1 MSTRDETTYTGQ
13 SIKRFEDHRLLTGQS
28 SYVDDMTRP
37 GMLHALIIRSPHG
50 HARIRGIDAS
60 AALALPGVA
69 AVITAQDIED
79 AAQLPTRDS
88 ADADELNPPR
98 HPALAVDKACYAGQ
112 PVAVVLAEDIYTAE
126 DAVELVAVDYE
137 VLPAVIDPRE
147 AASEGA
153 PVIHEQFGS
162 NIVLRTVNA
171 GGDLDGAFAN
181 ADCVISQRFDVQRVA
196 PAPMEPRGLL
206 AEYDSDADLL
216 TVWDS
221 TQHPHE
227 IREHLARLLGRPLE
241 SVRVACP
248 DVGGGFGEKGCF
260 FPEEL
265 AIPYLAIKL
274 GRPIKWVESRQENML
289 CFHGRGHSIDLEAAA
304 QSDGTLLGIRVQ
316 VTADLGAYFFMST
329 PTVPI
334 LTSHRLTGP
343 YRTPAMSVEV
353 VGVATNKS
361 VTGAYRGAG
370 GPEAAFCMERA
381 VDLVAQELGLDPA
394 DVRRRNFIPPD
405 AFPYETPTGIIYD
418 SGEYAAAFERSL
430 EMSDYREWR
439 ERSRQQAIPSHSG
452 GEGTAP
458 LIGVGIAA
466 VVKGSGAKV
475 TFLEEHARCIVGP
488 DGDVEV
494 HTGISP
500 HGQGTETT
508 FAQVVADEL
517 GIAPGD
523 VRVRHSDS
531 AILPHGGG
539 TSASR
544 GVIAGGTVLYNVAQ
558 EAREKLITVAGH
570 LLDCPP
576 GDIDLAEGRAVDRNN
591 PSRSAPFAQLAA
603 AAHNEELLPPGEEP
617 GVDFSGSNTLT
628 RSPYAFGSHVAVV
641 EVSRENGAIKILQYT
656 GVHDSGKVIN
666 PMLYDGQIHG
676 AIAQGIGQALWEGM
690 VYDSTGQPLS
700 GSMMD
705 YVLPKSIDLP
715 DFDLDSTYE
724 TPSPITAL
732 GVKGI
737 GELPTLAAPVAIANA
752 VMDALSSVG
761 VKHID
766 TPLTPEK
773 VWQALRDAGAA

>member
-1 MSTRDETTYTGQ
+1 MTTYTGQ

-28 SYVDDMTRP
+28 SFVDDMTRP
-37 GMLHALIIRSPHG
+37 GMLNALIIRSPHG
-50 HARIRGIDAS
+50 HARIRSIDVS
-60 AALALPGVA
+60 AALSIPGVA
-69 AVITAQDIED
+69 AVIAAQDMPDI
-79 AAQLPTRDS
+79 AQLPTRES
-88 ADADELNPPR
+88 SDADEMHPPR

-112 PVAVVLAEDIYTAE
+112 PVAIVLADNVYTAQ
-126 DAVELVAVDYE
+126 DAVDLVDIDYE
-137 VLPAVIDPRE
+137 ILPAVIDPLT
-147 AASEGA
+147 ATDAGT
-153 PVIHEQFGS
+153 PVIHEHLGTNQ
-162 NIVLRTVNA
+162 VLRTVNA
-171 GGDLDGAFAN
+171 GGDLDTAFAS
-181 ADCVISQRFDVQRVA
+181 ADCVIRQQFGVQRLA
-196 PAPMEPRGLL
+196 PAPMEGRGLL
-206 AEYDSDADLL
+206 AEYDPDADLL

-227 IREHLARLLGRPLE
+227 IREHLSRLMDRPLD
-241 SVRVACP
+241 SIRVVCP
-248 DVGGGFGEKGCF
+248 DVGGGYGEKGCF

-265 AIPYLAIKL
+265 AIPHLAMKL

-304 QSDGTLLGIRVQ
+304 SSDGTLLGIRVR
-316 VTADLGAYFFMST
+316 VVADLGAYFFMST

-353 VGVATNKS
+353 LGVATNKP

-394 DVRRRNFIPPD
+394 EVRRRNFIPPD
-405 AFPYETPTGIIYD
+405 AFPYDTPTGITYD
-418 SGEYAAAFERSL
+418 SGEYEAAFDRSL
-430 EMSDYREWR
+430 EVSGYHEWR
-439 ERSRQQAIPSHSG
+439 ERARQQSQDGDS
-452 GEGTAP
+452 
-458 LIGVGIAA
+458 LIGVGIAT

-475 TFLEEHARCIVGP
+475 TTLEEHARVVIGP
-488 DGDVEV
+488 DGDVEA

-508 FAQVVADEL
+508 FAQMAADEL

-523 VRVRHSDS
+523 IRVRHSDS
-531 AILPHGGG
+531 AVFPHGGG

-544 GVIAGGTVLYNVAQ
+544 GMIAGGTVLHMALQ
-558 EAREKLITVAGH
+558 DAREKLTAVAGH

-576 GDIDLAEGRAVDRNN
+576 ENIDLADGRAEDRAN
-591 PSRSAPFAQLAA
+591 PSRSVPFAQLAA
-603 AAHNEELLPPGEEP
+603 AAHNEELLPLGEEP
-617 GVDFSGSNTLT
+617 GLDFSRSNTLSK
-628 RSPYAFGSHVAVV
+628 SPYAFGSHVVVV

-656 GVHDSGKVIN
+656 GVHDSGKVVN

-700 GSMMD
+700 GSLMD
-705 YVLPKSIDLP
+705 YVMPKSIDLP
-715 DFDLDSTYE
+715 DFELDSTLE

-761 VKHID
+761 IKHID

-773 VWQALRDAGAA
+773 VWQALRNAEQR

>member
-1 MSTRDETTYTGQ
+1 MTTYTGQ

-28 SYVDDMTRP
+28 SFVDDMTRP
-37 GMLHALIIRSPHG
+37 GMLHALIMRSPHG

-60 AALALPGVA
+60 AALALAGVA
-69 AVITAQDIED
+69 AVVTAQDMPEI
-79 AAQLPTRDS
+79 AQLPTRES
-88 ADADELNPPR
+88 ADADELRPPR

-112 PVAVVLAEDIYTAE
+112 PVAIVLAENIYTAE

-137 VLPAVIDPRE
+137 ILPAVIDSRE
-147 AASEGA
+147 AAGEGS
-153 PVIHEQFGS
+153 PVIHEEFGS
-162 NIVLRTVNA
+162 NVALRTVNA
-171 GGDLDGAFAN
+171 GGDLDTAFAE

-206 AEYDSDADLL
+206 AEYDAEADLL

-227 IREHLARLLGRPLE
+227 IREHLAHLLERPLD

-265 AIPYLAIKL
+265 AIPYLAMKT

-289 CFHGRGHSIDLEAAA
+289 CFHGRGHSIDMEAAA
-304 QSDGTLLGIRVQ
+304 QSDGTLLGIRVK

-353 VGVATNKS
+353 VGVTTNKS

-381 VDLVAQELGLDPA
+381 VDLVARELGLDPA
-394 DVRRRNFIPPD
+394 EVRRRNFIPAG

-418 SGEYAAAFERSL
+418 SGEYAEAFDRSL
-430 EMSDYREWR
+430 EISGYDEWR
-439 ERSRQQAIPSHSG
+439 ERSRRQSESDEA
-452 GEGTAP
+452 
-458 LIGVGIAA
+458 LIGVGIAT

-500 HGQGTETT
+500 HGQGTETI
-508 FAQVVADEL
+508 FAQVVADQL

-531 AILPHGGG
+531 DILPAGGG

-544 GVIAGGTVLYNVAQ
+544 GVIAGGTVLYNVVQ
-558 EAREKLITVAGH
+558 EAREKLAAVASH
-570 LLDCPP
+570 LLDCSP
-576 GDIDLAEGRAVDRNN
+576 GDVELAEGRAVNRNN
-591 PSRSAPFAQLAA
+591 PSRSVPFAQLAA

-617 GVDFSGSNTLT
+617 GVDLSGSNTLR

-656 GVHDSGKVIN
+656 GVHDSGRVIN

-690 VYDSTGQPLS
+690 VYDAAGQPLS
-700 GSMMD
+700 GSLMD

-715 DFDLDSTYE
+715 DFDLDSTLE
-724 TPSPITAL
+724 TLSPITAL

-752 VMDALSSVG
+752 VMDALSSAG

-773 VWQALRDAGAA
+773 VWQALHDAGAAG

>member
-1 MSTRDETTYTGQ
+1 MSTRDGTTYTGQ

-37 GMLHALIIRSPHG
+37 GMLHAVVVRSPHG
-50 HARIRGIDAS
+50 HARIRGVDAAE
-60 AALALPGVA
+60 AAALPGVA
-69 AVITAQDIED
+69 AVITAGDIEGL
-79 AAQLPTRDS
+79 AYLPTRES
-88 ADADELNPPR
+88 SDADELRPPR
-98 HPALAVDKACYAGQ
+98 HPALAIDKACYAGQ
-112 PVAVVLAEDIYTAE
+112 PVVIVLAEDIYTAH
-126 DAVELVAVDYE
+126 DAAELVSVDYE
-137 VLPAVIDPRE
+137 ILPAVIDPLE
-147 AASEGA
+147 AANDSA
-153 PVIHEQFGS
+153 PVIHDYLGS
-162 NIVLRTVNA
+162 NVVLRTVNA
-171 GGDLDGAFAN
+171 GGDLDGAFAS
-181 ADCVISQRFDVQRVA
+181 ADCVIRQQFEVQRLA

-206 AEYDSDADLL
+206 AEYDAEADLL

-227 IREHLARLLGRPLE
+227 IREHLAHLLERPLE

-260 FPEEL
+260 FPEEI
-265 AIPYLAIKL
+265 AIPYLAMKL

-304 QSDGTLLGIRVQ
+304 RNDGTLLGIRVRI
-316 VTADLGAYFFMST
+316 TADLGAYFFMST

-353 VGVATNKS
+353 LGVATNKP

-394 DVRRRNFIPPD
+394 EVRRRNFIPPD

-430 EMSDYREWR
+430 EMSGYQQWR
-439 ERSRQQAIPSHSG
+439 ERSRQQSEASG
-452 GEGTAP
+452 A
-458 LIGVGIAA
+458 LIGVGLAT

-475 TFLEEHARCIVGP
+475 TMLEEHARCIIGP

-494 HTGISP
+494 HTGIAP

-523 VRVRHSDS
+523 IRVRHSDS
-531 AILPHGGG
+531 AILPAGGG

-544 GVIAGGTVLYNVAQ
+544 GVIAGGTVLYNVVQ
-558 EAREKLITVAGH
+558 EAREKLTTVAGH

-576 GDIDLAEGRAVDRNN
+576 EDVSLADGRASNRNN
-591 PSRSAPFAQLAA
+591 PSHSVPFAQLAA

-617 GVDFSGSNTLT
+617 GLDFGGSNTLS
-628 RSPYAFGSHVAVV
+628 RSPYSFASHVAVV

-676 AIAQGIGQALWEGM
+676 AIAQGIGQALLEGM
-690 VYDSTGQPLS
+690 VYDSAGQPLS
-700 GSMMD
+700 GSLMD
-705 YVLPKSIDLP
+705 YALPKSIDLP
-715 DFDLDSTYE
+715 DFDLDSTLE

-737 GELPTLAAPVAIANA
+737 GELPTLAAPAAIANA
-752 VMDALSSVG
+752 VMDALSSAG

-773 VWQALRDAGAA
+773 VWQALRDADAG

>member
-1 MSTRDETTYTGQ
+1 MTTYTGQ

-28 SYVDDMTRP
+28 SFVDDMTRP
-37 GMLHALIIRSPHG
+37 GMMHALIIRSPHG

-69 AVITAQDIED
+69 AVVTADDIAD
-79 AAQLPTRDS
+79 AAQLPTREN
-88 ADADELNPPR
+88 ADADELHPPR

-112 PVAVVLAEDIYTAE
+112 PVAIVLAESVYTAE
-126 DAVELVAVDYE
+126 DAVELVDVDYE
-137 VLPAVIDPRE
+137 ILPAVTDPRE
-147 AASEGA
+147 AQAEGS

-162 NIVLRTVNA
+162 NVVLRTVNA
-171 GGDLDGAFAN
+171 GGDLDGAFAS

-206 AEYDSDADLL
+206 AEYDAGADLL

-227 IREHLARLLGRPLE
+227 IREHLARLLARPLE

-265 AIPYLAIKL
+265 AIPYLAMKL

-304 QSDGTLLGIRVQ
+304 RSDGTLLGIRVK

-394 DVRRRNFIPPD
+394 DVRRRNFIAPD

-430 EMSDYREWR
+430 EMAGYREWR
-439 ERSRQQAIPSHSG
+439 ERSRQQAVPSPSG
-452 GEGTAP
+452 GGLGWGRP

-475 TFLEEHARCIVGP
+475 TMLEEHARCIVGP

-558 EAREKLITVAGH
+558 EAREKLTVVAGH

-576 GDIDLAEGRAVDRNN
+576 ENIELAEGRAVDRDN
-591 PSRSAPFAQLAA
+591 PSRSVPFAQLAA

-617 GVDFSGSNTLT
+617 GVDFRSVNTLT
-628 RSPYAFGSHVAVV
+628 RSPYSFGSHVAVV
-641 EVSRENGAIKILQYT
+641 EVSRENGAVKILQYT

-690 VYDSTGQPLS
+690 VYDDAGQPLS
-700 GSMMD
+700 GSLMD
-705 YVLPKSIDLP
+705 YVMPKSIDLP
-715 DFDLDSTYE
+715 DFDLDSTFE

-752 VMDALSSVG
+752 VMDALSSAG
-761 VKHID
+761 VKHVD

-773 VWQALRDAGAA
+773 VWQALREAGAA

>member
-1 MSTRDETTYTGQ
+1 MTTYTGQ

-28 SYVDDMTRP
+28 SYVDDMARP

-50 HARIRGIDAS
+50 HARIRSIDTS
-60 AALALPGVA
+60 AATALPGVA
-69 AVITAQDIED
+69 AVVTAQDIPD
-79 AAQLPTRDS
+79 IAQLPTRES
-88 ADADELNPPR
+88 ADADELRPAR
-98 HPALAVDKACYAGQ
+98 HPVLAVGKACYAGQ
-112 PVAVVLAEDIYTAE
+112 PVAIVLAENIYTAE
-126 DAVELVAVDYE
+126 DAVELVDIDYE
-137 VLPAVIDPRE
+137 ILPAVIDPRE
-147 AASEGA
+147 AMNEGS
-153 PVIHEQFGS
+153 PVIHEQLGT
-162 NIVLRTVNA
+162 NVVLRTVNA
-171 GGDLDGAFAN
+171 GGDLDGAFAE
-181 ADCVISQRFDVQRVA
+181 ADCVIRQRFDVQRLA

-206 AEYDSDADLL
+206 AEYDSESDLL

-227 IREHLARLLGRPLE
+227 IREHLARLLQRPME

-265 AIPYLAIKL
+265 SIPYLAMKL

-304 QSDGTLLGIRVQ
+304 RNDGTLLGIRVQ
-316 VTADLGAYFFMST
+316 VIADLGAYFFMST

-343 YRTPAMSVEV
+343 YRTPSMSVEV

-381 VDLVAQELGLDPA
+381 VDLVAQELDLDPA
-394 DVRRRNFIPPD
+394 EVRRRNFIAPD
-405 AFPYETPTGIIYD
+405 AFPYETPTGITYD
-418 SGEYAAAFERSL
+418 SGDYAAVFDRSL
-430 EMSDYREWR
+430 EMSGYHDWRARARREA
-439 ERSRQQAIPSHSG
+439 ETG
-452 GEGTAP
+452 GP
-458 LIGVGIAA
+458 LIGVGIAT

-475 TFLEEHARCIVGP
+475 TSLEEHARVIIGP
-488 DGDVEV
+488 NGEVEA

-508 FAQVVADEL
+508 FSQIVADEL

-523 VRVRHSDS
+523 IRVRHSDS
-531 AILPHGGG
+531 AVLPEGGG

-544 GVIAGGTVLYNVAQ
+544 GMIAGGTVLYNVVQ
-558 EAREKLITVAGH
+558 EARQKLTTVAGQ
-570 LLDCPP
+570 LLECLPENVE
-576 GDIDLAEGRAVDRNN
+576 LAEGRAFDRNN
-591 PSRSAPFAQLAA
+591 PARSVPFAQLAA

-617 GVDFSGSNTLT
+617 GLDFVGSNTLT
-628 RSPYAFGSHVAVV
+628 KSPYAFGSHVAVV
-641 EVSRENGAIKILQYT
+641 EVSRDNGAIKILQYT
-656 GVHDSGKVIN
+656 GAHDSGKVVN
-666 PMLYDGQIHG
+666 PMLYEGQIHG

-705 YVLPKSIDLP
+705 YVMPKSIDLP
-715 DFDLDSTYE
+715 DFELDSSIE
-724 TPSPITAL
+724 TLSPITAL

-752 VMDALSSVG
+752 VMNALSSAG

-766 TPLTPEK
+766 TPLTPQK
-773 VWQALRDAGAA
+773 VWQALQDAEQR

>member
-1 MSTRDETTYTGQ
+1 MTTYTGQ

-28 SYVDDMTRP
+28 SFVDDMTRP

-50 HARIRGIDAS
+50 HARIRSIDAS

-69 AVITAQDIED
+69 AVVTAQDMAEI
-79 AAQLPTRDS
+79 AQLPTRES
-88 ADADELNPPR
+88 ADADELHPPR

-112 PVAVVLAEDIYTAE
+112 PVAIVLAENIYTAE
-126 DAVELVAVDYE
+126 DAVELVAIDYE
-137 VLPAVIDPRE
+137 ILPAVIDPRE
-147 AASEGA
+147 ATGEGA

-171 GGDLDGAFAN
+171 GGDLDWAFAE
-181 ADCVISQRFDVQRVA
+181 ADCVITQRFDVQRVA

-206 AEYDSDADLL
+206 AEYDAEADLL

-227 IREHLARLLGRPLE
+227 IREHLARLLDRPLE

-265 AIPYLAIKL
+265 AIPYLAMKL

-289 CFHGRGHSIDLEAAA
+289 CFHGRGHSIDMEAAA
-304 QSDGTLLGIRVQ
+304 QSDGTLLGIRVK

-418 SGEYAAAFERSL
+418 SGEYAAAFEHSL
-430 EMSDYREWR
+430 EMSGYQEWR
-439 ERSRQQAIPSHSG
+439 ERSRQQ
-452 GEGTAP
+452 GEDTGA

-500 HGQGTETT
+500 HGQGTETI

-544 GVIAGGTVLYNVAQ
+544 GVIAGGTVLYNVVQ
-558 EAREKLITVAGH
+558 EAREKLVTIAGH

-576 GDIDLAEGRAVDRNN
+576 GDIDLSEGRAVDRNN
-591 PSRSAPFAQLAA
+591 PSRSVPFAQLAA

-617 GVDFSGSNTLT
+617 GVDFDGSNVLS
-628 RSPYAFGSHVAVV
+628 RSPYSFGSHVAVV
-641 EVSRENGAIKILQYT
+641 EVSRENGAIKILHYT

-700 GSMMD
+700 GSLMD
-705 YVLPKSIDLP
+705 YVMPKSIDLP

-752 VMDALSSVG
+752 VMDALSSAG

>member
-1 MSTRDETTYTGQ
+1 MTTYTGQ

-28 SYVDDMTRP
+28 SFVDDMTRP
-37 GMLHALIIRSPHG
+37 GLLHALMIRSPHG
-50 HARIRGIDAS
+50 HARIRGVDAS

-69 AVITAQDIED
+69 AVITAQDIAD
-79 AAQLPTRDS
+79 VAQLPTRES
-88 ADADELNPPR
+88 SDADEMHPPR
-98 HPALAVDKACYAGQ
+98 HPALAIDKACYAGQ
-112 PVAVVLAEDIYTAE
+112 PVAIVLADNIYTAQ
-126 DAVELVAVDYE
+126 DAVELVNIDYE
-137 VLPAVIDPRE
+137 ILPAVIDPRE
-147 AASEGA
+147 AASGNA
-153 PVIHEQFGS
+153 PVIHEHLGT
-162 NIVLRTVNA
+162 NVVLRTVNA
-171 GGDLDGAFAN
+171 GGDLDAAFAD
-181 ADCVISQRFDVQRVA
+181 ADCVIRQQFGVQRLA

-206 AEYDSDADLL
+206 AEYDAEADLL

-227 IREHLARLLGRPLE
+227 IREHLSRLLDRPLE

-265 AIPYLAIKL
+265 AIPYLAMKL

-304 QSDGTLLGIRVQ
+304 RKDGTLLGIRVS
-316 VTADLGAYFFMST
+316 VIADLGAYFFMST

-353 VGVATNKS
+353 VGVSTNKS

-381 VDLVAQELGLDPA
+381 VDMVAQELGLDPA
-394 DVRRRNFIPPD
+394 EVRRRNLIAPD

-418 SGEYAAAFERSL
+418 SGDYGAAFERSL
-430 EMSDYREWR
+430 EMSGYQEWR
-439 ERSRQQAIPSHSG
+439 ERANRQTGSG
-452 GEGTAP
+452 DS
-458 LIGVGIAA
+458 LIGVGIAT

-475 TFLEEHARCIVGP
+475 TFLEEHARCIIGP

-508 FAQVVADEL
+508 FAQVVADQL
-517 GIAPGD
+517 GVAPGD
-523 VRVRHSDS
+523 IRVRHSDS
-531 AILPHGGG
+531 AVLPHGGG

-544 GVIAGGTVLYNVAQ
+544 GVIAGGTVLYNVVQ
-558 EAREKLITVAGH
+558 EAREKLLTVAGH

-576 GDIDLAEGRAVDRNN
+576 GNVELDSGRAADRDN
-591 PSRSAPFAQLAA
+591 PSRSVPFAQLAA

-617 GVDFSGSNTLT
+617 GLDFVASNVLN

-656 GVHDSGKVIN
+656 GVHDSGTVIN

-700 GSMMD
+700 GSLMD
-705 YVLPKSIDLP
+705 YALPKSIDLP
-715 DFDLDSTYE
+715 DFDLDSSLE
-724 TPSPITAL
+724 TLSPITAL

-752 VMDALSSVG
+752 VMDALSSAG

-766 TPLTPEK
+766 TPLTPQK
-773 VWQALRDAGAA
+773 VWQALQDAGQA

>member
-1 MSTRDETTYTGQ
+1 MTTYTGQ

-28 SYVDDMTRP
+28 SFVDDMTRP
-37 GMLHALIIRSPHG
+37 GMLNALIIRSPHG
-50 HARIRGIDAS
+50 HARIRSIDVS
-60 AALALPGVA
+60 AALDLPGVA
-69 AVITAQDIED
+69 AVVTAQDMPDI
-79 AAQLPTRDS
+79 AQLPTRES
-88 ADADELNPPR
+88 SDADEMRPPR

-112 PVAVVLAEDIYTAE
+112 PVAIVLADNIYTAQ
-126 DAVELVAVDYE
+126 DAVDLVDIDYE
-137 VLPAVIDPRE
+137 ILPAVVDPLT
-147 AASEGA
+147 ATDDGT
-153 PVIHEQFGS
+153 PVIHEHLGTNQ
-162 NIVLRTVNA
+162 VLRTVNA
-171 GGDLDGAFAN
+171 GGDLDAAFAS
-181 ADCVISQRFDVQRVA
+181 ADCVIRQQFGVQRLA
-196 PAPMEPRGLL
+196 PAPMEGRGLL
-206 AEYDSDADLL
+206 AEYDADADLL

-227 IREHLARLLGRPLE
+227 IREHIAHLMERPLD
-241 SVRVACP
+241 SVRVVCP
-248 DVGGGFGEKGCF
+248 DVGGGYGEKGCF

-265 AIPYLAIKL
+265 AIPHLAMKL

-304 QSDGTLLGIRVQ
+304 TSDGRLLGIRVQ
-316 VTADLGAYFFMST
+316 VIADLGAYFFMST

-343 YRTPAMSVEV
+343 YSTPAMSVEV
-353 VGVATNKS
+353 IGVATNKP

-381 VDLVAQELGLDPA
+381 VDLVAQELGMDPA
-394 DVRRRNFIPPD
+394 DVRRRNFIAPD
-405 AFPYETPTGIIYD
+405 AFPYETPTGIVYD
-418 SGEYAAAFERSL
+418 SGEYEAAFDRSL
-430 EMSDYREWR
+430 EMSGYHQWR
-439 ERSRQQAIPSHSG
+439 ERARQQAAQGDS
-452 GEGTAP
+452 

-475 TFLEEHARCIVGP
+475 TTLEEHARVFVGP
-488 DGDVEV
+488 HGEVEA

-508 FAQVVADEL
+508 FAQIVADEL

-523 VRVRHSDS
+523 VWVRHSDS
-531 AILPHGGG
+531 AVFPHGGG

-544 GVIAGGTVLYNVAQ
+544 GMIAGGTVLYMAVQ
-558 EAREKLITVAGH
+558 DAREKLLTVAGH
-570 LLDCPP
+570 LLECPP
-576 GDIDLAEGRAVDRNN
+576 ENVELSEGRATDRNN
-591 PSRSAPFAQLAA
+591 LSSSVPFAQLAA

-617 GVDFSGSNTLT
+617 GLDFSRTNTLT

-641 EVSRENGAIKILQYT
+641 EVSRENGAIKILNYT
-656 GVHDSGKVIN
+656 GVHDSGKVVN
-666 PMLYDGQIHG
+666 PMLYEGQIHG

-700 GSMMD
+700 GSLMD
-705 YVLPKSIDLP
+705 YVMPKSIDLP
-715 DFDLDSTYE
+715 DFELDSSFE

-752 VMDALSSVG
+752 VMDALSSAG

-766 TPLTPEK
+766 TPLTPQK
-773 VWQALRDAGAA
+773 VWQALHDAGAA

>member
-1 MSTRDETTYTGQ
+1 MTTYTGQ

-50 HARIRGIDAS
+50 HARIRSIDAS
-60 AALALPGVA
+60 AALALTGVT
-69 AVITAQDIED
+69 AVITAQDIAD
-79 AAQLPTRDS
+79 IAVLPTRES

-112 PVAVVLAEDIYTAE
+112 PVAIVLAENIYTAE
-126 DAVELVAVDYE
+126 DAVELVAIDYE
-137 VLPAVIDPRE
+137 ILPAVIDPRE
-147 AASEGA
+147 ATSEGA

-171 GGDLDGAFAN
+171 GGDLDGAFAG
-181 ADCVISQRFDVQRVA
+181 ADCVITQRFDVQRVA

-206 AEYDSDADLL
+206 AEYDAEADLL

-227 IREHLARLLGRPLE
+227 IREHLARLLERPLE

-265 AIPYLAIKL
+265 AIPYLAMKL

-289 CFHGRGHSIDLEAAA
+289 CFHGRGHSIDMEAAA
-304 QSDGTLLGIRVQ
+304 HSDGTLLGIRVK

-394 DVRRRNFIPPD
+394 DVRRRNFIAPD

-418 SGEYAAAFERSL
+418 SGEYAAVFERSL
-430 EMSDYREWR
+430 ELSGYREWR
-439 ERSRQQAIPSHSG
+439 ERSRQQSEDTGA
-452 GEGTAP
+452 
-458 LIGVGIAA
+458 LVGVGIAT

-508 FAQVVADEL
+508 FAQVVADQL

-531 AILPHGGG
+531 AILPAGGG

-544 GVIAGGTVLYNVAQ
+544 GVIAGGTVLYNVVQ

-576 GDIDLAEGRAVDRNN
+576 GDVDLSEGRAIDRNN
-591 PSRSAPFAQLAA
+591 PSRSVPFAQVAE

-617 GVDFSGSNTLT
+617 GVDFDGTNTLT

-641 EVSRENGAIKILQYT
+641 EVSRENGAIKILHYT

-690 VYDSTGQPLS
+690 VYDSAGQPLS
-700 GSMMD
+700 GSLMD
-705 YVLPKSIDLP
+705 YVMPKSIDLP

-752 VMDALSSVG
+752 VMDALSSAG

-773 VWQALRDAGAA
+773 VWQALHDAGAAT

>member
-1 MSTRDETTYTGQ
+1 MTTYTGQ

-37 GMLHALIIRSPHG
+37 GMLNALIIRSPHG
-50 HARIRGIDAS
+50 HARIRSIDAT
-60 AALALPGVA
+60 AAAALPGVA
-69 AVITAQDIED
+69 AVITAADMADI
-79 AAQLPTRDS
+79 AVLPTRTA
-88 ADADELNPPR
+88 ADADEMHPPR

-112 PVAVVLAEDIYTAE
+112 PVAIVLADSIYTAQ
-126 DAVELVAVDYE
+126 DAVELVEIDYE
-137 VLPAVIDPRE
+137 VLPAVVDPHE
-147 AASEGA
+147 AVSGNA
-153 PVIHEQFGS
+153 PVIHEDFGT
-162 NIVLRTVNA
+162 NVVLRTVNA
-171 GGDLDGAFAN
+171 GGDLDAAFAG
-181 ADCVISQRFDVQRVA
+181 ADCVIRQRFDVQRLA

-206 AEYDSDADLL
+206 AEYDAGADLL

-227 IREHLARLLGRPLE
+227 MREHIARLLDRPLD
-241 SVRVACP
+241 SVRLACP

-289 CFHGRGHSIDLEAAA
+289 CFHGRGHSIDREAAA
-304 QSDGTLLGIRVQ
+304 SSDGTLLGIRVS
-316 VTADLGAYFFMST
+316 VIADLGAYFFMST

-381 VDLVAQELGLDPA
+381 VDMVARELGLDPA
-394 DVRRRNFIPPD
+394 EVRRRNFIAPE
-405 AFPYETPTGIIYD
+405 AFPWETPTGIIYD
-418 SGEYAAAFERSL
+418 SGEYEAVFDRSL
-430 EMSDYREWR
+430 EMSGYHEWR
-439 ERSRQQAIPSHSG
+439 ERARQQAESG
-452 GEGTAP
+452 GA

-475 TFLEEHARCIVGP
+475 TFLEEHARCIIGA

-508 FAQVVADEL
+508 FAQVAADQL

-523 VRVRHSDS
+523 IRVRHSDS

-544 GVIAGGTVLYNVAQ
+544 GMIAGGTVVYNVVQ
-558 EAREKLITVAGH
+558 EAREKLLLVAGH

-576 GDIDLAEGRAVDRNN
+576 ENVDLAEGRAVDREN
-591 PSRSAPFAQLAA
+591 PSRNVPFAQLAA

-617 GVDFSGSNTLT
+617 GLDFGGSNVLN

-656 GVHDSGKVIN
+656 GAHDSGRVVN

-690 VYDSTGQPLS
+690 VYDSAGQPLS
-700 GSMMD
+700 GSLMD
-705 YVLPKSIDLP
+705 YSLPKSIDLP
-715 DFDLDSTYE
+715 DFDLDSSIE
-724 TPSPITAL
+724 TLSPVTAL

-752 VMDALSSVG
+752 VMDALSSAG
-761 VKHID
+761 VRHID
-766 TPLTPEK
+766 TPLTPQK
-773 VWQALRDAGAA
+773 VWQALHDAGATA

>member
-1 MSTRDETTYTGQ
+1 MTTYTGQ

-28 SYVDDMTRP
+28 SFVDDMTRP

-50 HARIRGIDAS
+50 HARIRSIDTS
-60 AALALPGVA
+60 AATALPGVA
-69 AVITAQDIED
+69 AVITAQDMPDI
-79 AAQLPTRDS
+79 AQLPTRES
-88 ADADELNPPR
+88 ADADELRPAR

-112 PVAVVLAEDIYTAE
+112 PVAIVLADNIYTAQ
-126 DAVELVAVDYE
+126 DAIDLVDIDYE
-137 VLPAVIDPRE
+137 ILPAVIDPLT
-147 AASEGA
+147 ATSDST
-153 PVIHEQFGS
+153 PVIHEHLGTNQ
-162 NIVLRTVNA
+162 VLRTVNA
-171 GGDLDGAFAN
+171 GGDLDAAFAS
-181 ADCVISQRFDVQRVA
+181 ADCVIRQQFDVQRLA
-196 PAPMEPRGLL
+196 PAPMEGRGLL
-206 AEYDSDADLL
+206 AEYDAEADLL

-227 IREHLARLLGRPLE
+227 IREHLSHLLERPLD
-241 SVRVACP
+241 SVRVVCP
-248 DVGGGFGEKGCF
+248 DVGGGYGEKGCF

-265 AIPYLAIKL
+265 SIPYLAMKL

-304 QSDGTLLGIRVQ
+304 TSDGTLLGIRVR

-353 VGVATNKS
+353 IGVATNKP

-394 DVRRRNFIPPD
+394 DVRRRNFISPEE
-405 AFPYETPTGIIYD
+405 FPYETPTGIVYD
-418 SGEYAAAFERSL
+418 SGEYEAAFNRSL
-430 EMSDYREWR
+430 EMSGYHQWR
-439 ERSRQQAIPSHSG
+439 ERVRQQADD
-452 GEGTAP
+452 ADA

-475 TFLEEHARCIVGP
+475 TTLEEHARVVIGP
-488 DGDVEV
+488 DGDVQA

-508 FAQVVADEL
+508 FSQIVADEL

-523 VRVRHSDS
+523 VWVRHSDS
-531 AILPHGGG
+531 AVFPHGGG

-544 GVIAGGTVLYNVAQ
+544 GMIAGGTVVYMAVRD
-558 EAREKLITVAGH
+558 AREKLLTVAGH
-570 LLDCPP
+570 LLECPP
-576 GDIDLAEGRAVDRNN
+576 ENVDLAEGRAVDRND
-591 PSRSAPFAQLAA
+591 PSRSVPFAQLAA

-617 GVDFSGSNTLT
+617 GLDFSRSNTLS
-628 RSPYAFGSHVAVV
+628 RSPYAFGSHVVVV

-656 GVHDSGKVIN
+656 GVHDSGKVVN
-666 PMLYDGQIHG
+666 PMLYEGQIHG

-705 YVLPKSIDLP
+705 YVMPKSIDLP
-715 DFDLDSTYE
+715 DFELDSSIE
-724 TPSPITAL
+724 TLSPITAL

-752 VMDALSSVG
+752 VMNALSSAG

-766 TPLTPEK
+766 TPLTPQK
-773 VWQALRDAGAA
+773 VWQALQEAGAA

>member
-1 MSTRDETTYTGQ
+1 MTTYTGQ

-37 GMLHALIIRSPHG
+37 RMLHALIIRSPHG
-50 HARIRGIDAS
+50 HARIRSIDAS

-69 AVITAQDIED
+69 AVVTSQDIAD
-79 AAQLPTRDS
+79 IAVLPTRES

-112 PVAVVLAEDIYTAE
+112 PVAIVLAENIYTAE
-126 DAVELVAVDYE
+126 DAVELVNIDYE
-137 VLPAVIDPRE
+137 ILPAVIDPRE
-147 AASEGA
+147 ATSEGA

-171 GGDLDGAFAN
+171 GGDLDGAFAE

-206 AEYDSDADLL
+206 AEYDPSASSGQAAGLL

-227 IREHLARLLGRPLE
+227 IREHLARLLERPLE

-265 AIPYLAIKL
+265 AIPYLAMKL

-289 CFHGRGHSIDLEAAA
+289 CFHGRGHSIDMEAAA
-304 QSDGTLLGIRVQ
+304 QSDGTLLGIRVK

-394 DVRRRNFIPPD
+394 DVRRRNFIAPD

-418 SGEYAAAFERSL
+418 SGEYAAVFERSL
-430 EMSDYREWR
+430 EMSGYREWR
-439 ERSRQQAIPSHSG
+439 ERSRQQSDDTGA
-452 GEGTAP
+452 
-458 LIGVGIAA
+458 LIGVGIAT

-508 FAQVVADEL
+508 FAQVVADQL

-544 GVIAGGTVLYNVAQ
+544 GVIAGGTVLYNVVQ

-570 LLDCPP
+570 LLDCPS
-576 GDIDLAEGRAVDRNN
+576 GEVDLTEGRAVDRNN
-591 PSRSAPFAQLAA
+591 PSRSVPFAQLAA

-617 GVDFSGSNTLT
+617 GVDFDGSNVLS

-641 EVSRENGAIKILQYT
+641 EVSRENGAIKILHYT

-700 GSMMD
+700 GSLMD
-705 YVLPKSIDLP
+705 YVMPKSIDLP

-752 VMDALSSVG
+752 VMDALSSAG

-773 VWQALRDAGAA
+773 VWQALQEAERK

>member
-1 MSTRDETTYTGQ
+1 MTTYTGQ
-13 SIKRFEDHRLLTGQS
+13 SIRRFEDHRLLTGQS

-37 GMLHALIIRSPHG
+37 GMLHALVIRSPHG

-60 AALALPGVA
+60 AATALPGVV
-69 AVITAQDIED
+69 AVITARDIED
-79 AAQLPTRDS
+79 VAQLPTRES
-88 ADADELNPPR
+88 ADADEMHPPR

-112 PVAVVLAEDIYTAE
+112 PVAIVLAEDIYIAE
-126 DAVELVAVDYE
+126 DAVDLVAIDYE
-137 VLPAVIDPRE
+137 ILPAVIDPQ
-147 AASEGA
+147 AATGEGA
-153 PVIHEQFGS
+153 PVIHEHLGT
-162 NIVLRTVNA
+162 NVVLRTVNA
-171 GGDLDGAFAN
+171 GGDLDGAFAA
-181 ADCVISQRFDVQRVA
+181 ADCVIRQQFNVQRLA

-206 AEYDSDADLL
+206 AQYDAEADLL
-216 TVWDS
+216 SVWDS

-227 IREHLARLLGRPLE
+227 IREHLARLLDRPLE

-265 AIPYLAIKL
+265 AIPYLAMKL

-304 QSDGTLLGIRVQ
+304 RNDGTLLGIRVSII
-316 VTADLGAYFFMST
+316 ADLGAYFFMST

-353 VGVATNKS
+353 LGVATNKS

-381 VDLVAQELGLDPA
+381 VDLVAQELGMDPA
-394 DVRRRNFIPPD
+394 EVRRRNFIPTD
-405 AFPYETPTGIIYD
+405 AFPYDTPTGITYD
-418 SGEYAAAFERSL
+418 SGDYAAAFERSL
-430 EMSDYREWR
+430 EVSGYHHWR
-439 ERSRQQAIPSHSG
+439 ERARQQSESG
-452 GEGTAP
+452 GS
-458 LIGVGIAA
+458 LIGVGLAT

-475 TFLEEHARCIVGP
+475 TFLKDHARVIIGP
-488 DGDVEV
+488 DGDVEA

-508 FAQVVADEL
+508 FAQMAADEL

-523 VRVRHSDS
+523 VWVRHSDT
-531 AILPHGGG
+531 AVLPEGGG
-539 TSASR
+539 TSGSR
-544 GVIAGGTVLYNVAQ
+544 GLIAGGTALHIVLR
-558 EAREKLITVAGH
+558 EAREKLAAIAGH
-570 LLDCPP
+570 LLDCQPE
-576 GDIDLAEGRAVDRNN
+576 DVELSEGRASDRNN
-591 PSRSAPFAQLAA
+591 PARSVPFAQVAA
-603 AAHNEELLPPGEEP
+603 AAHNEELLPLGEEP
-617 GVDFSGSNTLT
+617 GIDFVGSNTLGK
-628 RSPYAFGSHVAVV
+628 SPYAFASHVVVV
-641 EVSRENGAIKILQYT
+641 EVSKENGAIKILQYT

-666 PMLYDGQIHG
+666 PMLYEGQIHG
-676 AIAQGIGQALWEGM
+676 AIAQGIGQALLEGM
-690 VYDSTGQPLS
+690 VYDSAGQPLS

-705 YVLPKSIDLP
+705 YALPKSIDLP
-715 DFDLDSTYE
+715 DFDLDSTLE

-732 GVKGI
+732 GVKGV

-752 VMDALSSVG
+752 VMDALSSAG

-766 TPLTPEK
+766 TPLTPQK
-773 VWQALRDAGAA
+773 VWQALQSAGAV

>member
-1 MSTRDETTYTGQ
+1 MTTYTGQ

-50 HARIRGIDAS
+50 HARIRSIDAS
-60 AALALPGVA
+60 AALALTGVT
-69 AVITAQDIED
+69 AVITAQDIAD
-79 AAQLPTRDS
+79 IAVLPTRES

-112 PVAVVLAEDIYTAE
+112 PVAIVLAENIYTAE
-126 DAVELVAVDYE
+126 DAVELVNIDYE
-137 VLPAVIDPRE
+137 ILPAVIDPRE
-147 AASEGA
+147 ATSEGA

-171 GGDLDGAFAN
+171 GGDLDGAFAG
-181 ADCVISQRFDVQRVA
+181 ADCVITQRFDVQRVA

-206 AEYDSDADLL
+206 AEYDAEADLL

-227 IREHLARLLGRPLE
+227 IREHLARLLDRPLE

-265 AIPYLAIKL
+265 AIPYLAMKL

-289 CFHGRGHSIDLEAAA
+289 CFHGRGHSIDMEAAA
-304 QSDGTLLGIRVQ
+304 QSDGTLLGIRVK

-394 DVRRRNFIPPD
+394 DVRRRNFIAPD

-418 SGEYAAAFERSL
+418 SGEYAAVFERSL
-430 EMSDYREWR
+430 EMSGYREWR
-439 ERSRQQAIPSHSG
+439 ERSRQQSEDTGA
-452 GEGTAP
+452 
-458 LIGVGIAA
+458 LVGVGIAT
-466 VVKGSGAKV
+466 VVKGSGGKV

-508 FAQVVADEL
+508 FAQVVADQL

-531 AILPHGGG
+531 AILPAGGG

-544 GVIAGGTVLYNVAQ
+544 GVIAGGTVLYNVVQ
-558 EAREKLITVAGH
+558 EAREKLATVAGH

-576 GDIDLAEGRAVDRNN
+576 GDVDLSEGRAVDRNN
-591 PSRSAPFAQLAA
+591 PSRSVPFAQLAA

-617 GVDFSGSNTLT
+617 GVDFDGANTLT

-641 EVSRENGAIKILQYT
+641 EVSRENGAIKILHYT

-690 VYDSTGQPLS
+690 VYDSAGQPLS
-700 GSMMD
+700 GSLMD
-705 YVLPKSIDLP
+705 YVMPKSIDLP

-752 VMDALSSVG
+752 VMDALSSAG

-773 VWQALRDAGAA
+773 VWQALKDAGAAS

>member
-1 MSTRDETTYTGQ
+1 MTTYTGQ

-28 SYVDDMTRP
+28 SFVDDMTRP
-37 GMLHALIIRSPHG
+37 GMLHALVIRSPHG
-50 HARIRGIDAS
+50 HARIRSIDAS
-60 AALALPGVA
+60 AATALPGVA
-69 AVITAQDIED
+69 AVITAQDIAEL
-79 AAQLPTRDS
+79 AQLPTRES
-88 ADADELNPPR
+88 SDADEMHPPR
-98 HPALAVDKACYAGQ
+98 HPALAIDKACYAGQ
-112 PVAVVLAEDIYTAE
+112 PVAIVLADNIYIAQ
-126 DAVELVAVDYE
+126 DAVDLVEIDYE
-137 VLPAVIDPRE
+137 VLPAVIDPHE
-147 AASEGA
+147 AYIGNA
-153 PVIHEQFGS
+153 PIIHDHLGT

-171 GGDLDGAFAN
+171 GGDLDDAFN
-181 ADCVISQRFDVQRVA
+181 SADCVIRQRFDVQRLA

-206 AEYDSDADLL
+206 AEYDAEADLL

-227 IREHLARLLGRPLE
+227 IREHLSRLLDRPIE
-241 SVRVACP
+241 SIRVVCP
-248 DVGGGFGEKGCF
+248 DVGGGYGEKGCF

-265 AIPYLAIKL
+265 AIPHLAMQL

-304 QSDGTLLGIRVQ
+304 QSDGMLLGIRVR
-316 VTADLGAYFFMST
+316 VIADLGAYFFMST

-353 VGVATNKS
+353 LGVATNKP

-394 DVRRRNFIPPD
+394 EVRRRNFIPPE
-405 AFPYETPTGIIYD
+405 AFPYDTPTGITYD
-418 SGEYAAAFERSL
+418 SGEYEAVFDRSL
-430 EMSDYREWR
+430 EMSGYHEWR
-439 ERSRQQAIPSHSG
+439 ERARQQSETDDS
-452 GEGTAP
+452 
-458 LIGVGIAA
+458 LIGVGIAT

-475 TFLEEHARCIVGP
+475 TSLEEHARIVISP
-488 DGDVEV
+488 EGDVEA

-508 FAQVVADEL
+508 FSQIVADEL

-523 VRVRHSDS
+523 IRVRHSDS
-531 AILPHGGG
+531 AVLPRGGG

-544 GVIAGGTVLYNVAQ
+544 GMIAGGTVLYMAVQ
-558 EAREKLITVAGH
+558 DAREKLLTVAGH
-570 LLDCPP
+570 LLECSPD
-576 GDIDLAEGRAVDRNN
+576 DVDLTEGRAVDRTN
-591 PSRSAPFAQLAA
+591 PSRSVPFAQVTA
-603 AAHNEELLPPGEEP
+603 AAHNEELLPPGVEP
-617 GVDFSGSNTLT
+617 GLDFPRSNTLT
-628 RSPYAFGSHVAVV
+628 KSPYAFGSHVAVV

-656 GVHDSGKVIN
+656 GVHDSGKVVN

-676 AIAQGIGQALWEGM
+676 AIAQGIGQALYEGM

-700 GSMMD
+700 GSLMD
-705 YVLPKSIDLP
+705 YVMPKSIDLP
-715 DFDLDSTYE
+715 DFELDSTIE

-732 GVKGI
+732 GFKGI

-752 VMDALSSVG
+752 VMDALSSAG

-773 VWQALRDAGAA
+773 VWQALQDAAQG

>member
-1 MSTRDETTYTGQ
+1 MTTYTGQ

-28 SYVDDMTRP
+28 SFVDDMTRP

-60 AALALPGVA
+60 AAMALPGVA
-69 AVITAQDIED
+69 AVVTAADVADI
-79 AAQLPTRDS
+79 AQLPTRES
-88 ADADELNPPR
+88 SDADEMHPPR
-98 HPALAVDKACYAGQ
+98 HPALAADKACYAGQ
-112 PVAVVLAEDIYTAE
+112 PVAIVLAEDIYTAH
-126 DAVELVAVDYE
+126 DAADLVNVNYE
-137 VLPAVIDPRE
+137 VLPAVIDPME
-147 AASEGA
+147 ASSPNA
-153 PVIHEQFGS
+153 PIIHEHLGT
-162 NIVLRTVNA
+162 NVVLRTVNA
-171 GGDLDGAFAN
+171 GGDLDDAFAS
-181 ADCVISQRFDVQRVA
+181 ADCVISQRFNVQRLA

-206 AEYDSDADLL
+206 AEYDAATDLL

-227 IREHLARLLGRPLE
+227 IREHLARLLDRPLE
-241 SVRVACP
+241 SIRVACP

-265 AIPYLAIKL
+265 AIPHLAMKL

-289 CFHGRGHSIDLEAAA
+289 CFHGRGHTIDLEAAA
-304 QSDGTLLGIRVQ
+304 KNDGTLLGIRVN

-353 VGVATNKS
+353 VGVATNKP

-381 VDLVAQELGLDPA
+381 VDLVAQELDLDPA
-394 DVRRRNFIPPD
+394 EVRRRNFIAPD
-405 AFPYETPTGIIYD
+405 AFPYDTPTGITYD
-418 SGEYAAAFERSL
+418 SGEYTAVFDRSL
-430 EMSDYREWR
+430 EISGYRQWR
-439 ERSRQQAIPSHSG
+439 ERSRQQGSSSDS
-452 GEGTAP
+452 

-475 TFLEEHARCIVGP
+475 TFLEEHARVIIGP
-488 DGDVEV
+488 DGDVEA

-508 FAQVVADEL
+508 FAQIAADEL

-523 VRVRHSDS
+523 IRVRHSDS
-531 AILPHGGG
+531 DVLPAGGG

-544 GVIAGGTVLYNVAQ
+544 GMIAGGTVLYNVLQ
-558 EAREKLITVAGH
+558 QAREKLTVVAGH

-576 GDIDLAEGRAVDRNN
+576 GDIDLTGGRALDRND
-591 PSRSAPFAQLAA
+591 PSRSLPFAQLAA
-603 AAHNEELLPPGEEP
+603 AAHNEELLPPGQEP
-617 GVDFSGSNTLT
+617 GLDFVGSTTLS

-656 GVHDSGKVIN
+656 GVHDSGKVVN

-690 VYDSTGQPLS
+690 VYDETGQPLS

-705 YVLPKSIDLP
+705 YSLPKSIDLP
-715 DFDLDSTYE
+715 DFELDSTLE

-752 VMDALSSVG
+752 VMDALSSAG
-761 VKHID
+761 VRHID
-766 TPLTPEK
+766 TPLTPQK
-773 VWQALRDAGAA
+773 VWQALQDAEAE

>member
-1 MSTRDETTYTGQ
+1 MC
-13 SIKRFEDHRLLTGQS
+13 I
-28 SYVDDMTRP
+28 
-37 GMLHALIIRSPHG
+37 
-50 HARIRGIDAS
+50 
-60 AALALPGVA
+60 
-69 AVITAQDIED
+69 
-79 AAQLPTRDS
+79 RDS
-88 ADADELNPPR
+88 
-98 HPALAVDKACYAGQ
+98 
-112 PVAVVLAEDIYTAE
+112 
-126 DAVELVAVDYE
+126 
-137 VLPAVIDPRE
+137 
-147 AASEGA
+147 
-153 PVIHEQFGS
+153 
-162 NIVLRTVNA
+162 
-171 GGDLDGAFAN
+171 
-181 ADCVISQRFDVQRVA
+181 
-196 PAPMEPRGLL
+196 
-206 AEYDSDADLL
+206 
-216 TVWDS
+216 
-221 TQHPHE
+221 
-227 IREHLARLLGRPLE
+227 
-241 SVRVACP
+241 
-248 DVGGGFGEKGCF
+248 
-260 FPEEL
+260 
-265 AIPYLAIKL
+265 
-274 GRPIKWVESRQENML
+274 IKWVESRQENML
-289 CFHGRGHSIDLEAAA
+289 CFHGRGHSIDMEAAA
-304 QSDGTLLGIRVQ
+304 KSDGTLLGIRVR

-381 VDLVAQELGLDPA
+381 VDMVAQELGLDPA
-394 DVRRRNFIPPD
+394 DVRRRNFISPD
-405 AFPYETPTGIIYD
+405 AFPYETPTGIVYD

-430 EMSDYREWR
+430 EMSGYQEWR
-439 ERSRQQAIPSHSG
+439 ERSRQQRRSDPNPPPE

-500 HGQGTETT
+500 HGQGTETI

-544 GVIAGGTVLYNVAQ
+544 GVIAGGTVLYNVVQ

-570 LLDCPP
+570 LLERPP
-576 GDIDLAEGRAVDRNN
+576 GDIELSEGRAVDRNN
-591 PSRSAPFAQLAA
+591 PSRSVPFAQLAA

-617 GVDFSGSNTLT
+617 GIDFSSANTLS
-628 RSPYAFGSHVAVV
+628 RSPYSFGSHVAVV
-641 EVSRENGAIKILQYT
+641 EVSRENGAIRILQYT

-715 DFDLDSTYE
+715 DFDLDSTFE

-773 VWQALRDAGAA
+773 VWQALREAGAA

>member
-1 MSTRDETTYTGQ
+1 MTTYTGQ

-50 HARIRGIDAS
+50 HARIRSIDAS
-60 AALALPGVA
+60 AALALTGVT
-69 AVITAQDIED
+69 AVIAAQDIAD
-79 AAQLPTRDS
+79 IAVLPTRES

-112 PVAVVLAEDIYTAE
+112 PVAIVLAENIYTAE
-126 DAVELVAVDYE
+126 DAVELVNIDYE
-137 VLPAVIDPRE
+137 ILPAVIDPRE
-147 AASEGA
+147 ATSESA

-162 NIVLRTVNA
+162 NVVLRTVNA
-171 GGDLDGAFAN
+171 GGDLDGAFAG
-181 ADCVISQRFDVQRVA
+181 ADCVITQRFDVQRVA

-206 AEYDSDADLL
+206 AEYDAEADLL

-227 IREHLARLLGRPLE
+227 IREHLARLLDRPLE

-265 AIPYLAIKL
+265 AIPYLAMKL

-289 CFHGRGHSIDLEAAA
+289 CFHGRGHSIDMEAAA
-304 QSDGTLLGIRVQ
+304 QSDGTLLGIRVK

-394 DVRRRNFIPPD
+394 DVRRRNFIAPD

-418 SGEYAAAFERSL
+418 SGEYAAVFERSL
-430 EMSDYREWR
+430 EMSCYREWR
-439 ERSRQQAIPSHSG
+439 ERSRQQSEDTGA
-452 GEGTAP
+452 
-458 LIGVGIAA
+458 LVGVGIAT

-508 FAQVVADEL
+508 FAQVVADQL

-531 AILPHGGG
+531 AILPAGGG

-544 GVIAGGTVLYNVAQ
+544 GVIAGGTVLYNVVQ

-576 GDIDLAEGRAVDRNN
+576 GDVDLSEGRAVDRNN
-591 PSRSAPFAQLAA
+591 SSRSVPFAQVAE

-617 GVDFSGSNTLT
+617 GVDFDGTNTLT
-628 RSPYAFGSHVAVV
+628 RSPYAFGSHIAVV
-641 EVSRENGAIKILQYT
+641 EVSRENGAIKILHYT

-690 VYDSTGQPLS
+690 VYDSAGQPLS
-700 GSMMD
+700 GSLMD
-705 YVLPKSIDLP
+705 YVMPKSIDLP

-752 VMDALSSVG
+752 VMDALSSAG

-773 VWQALRDAGAA
+773 VWQALKDGGAAS

>member
-1 MSTRDETTYTGQ
+1 MTTYTGQ

-50 HARIRGIDAS
+50 HARIRSIDAS
-60 AALALPGVA
+60 AALALTGVT
-69 AVITAQDIED
+69 AVIAAQDIAD
-79 AAQLPTRDS
+79 IAVLPTRES

-112 PVAVVLAEDIYTAE
+112 PVAIVLAENIYTAE
-126 DAVELVAVDYE
+126 DAVELVNIDYE
-137 VLPAVIDPRE
+137 ILPAVIAPRE
-147 AASEGA
+147 ATSESA

-162 NIVLRTVNA
+162 NVVLRTVNA
-171 GGDLDGAFAN
+171 GGDLDGAFAG
-181 ADCVISQRFDVQRVA
+181 ADCVITQRFDVQRVA

-206 AEYDSDADLL
+206 AEYDAEADLL

-227 IREHLARLLGRPLE
+227 IREHLARLLDRPLE

-265 AIPYLAIKL
+265 AIPYLAMKL

-289 CFHGRGHSIDLEAAA
+289 CFHGRGHSIDMEAAA
-304 QSDGTLLGIRVQ
+304 QSDGTLLGIRVK

-394 DVRRRNFIPPD
+394 DVRRRNFIAPD
-405 AFPYETPTGIIYD
+405 AFPYEPPTGIIYD
-418 SGEYAAAFERSL
+418 SGEYAAVFERSL
-430 EMSDYREWR
+430 EMSCYREWR
-439 ERSRQQAIPSHSG
+439 ERSRQQSEDTGA
-452 GEGTAP
+452 
-458 LIGVGIAA
+458 LVGVGIAT

-508 FAQVVADEL
+508 FAQVVADQL

-531 AILPHGGG
+531 AILPAGGG

-544 GVIAGGTVLYNVAQ
+544 GVIAGGTVLYNVVQ

-576 GDIDLAEGRAVDRNN
+576 GDVDLSEGRAVDRNN
-591 PSRSAPFAQLAA
+591 SSRSVPFAQVAE

-617 GVDFSGSNTLT
+617 GVDFDGTNTLT
-628 RSPYAFGSHVAVV
+628 RSPYAFGSHIAVV
-641 EVSRENGAIKILQYT
+641 EVSRENGAIKILHYT

-690 VYDSTGQPLS
+690 VYDSAGQPLS
-700 GSMMD
+700 GSLMD
-705 YVLPKSIDLP
+705 YVMPKSIDLP

-752 VMDALSSVG
+752 VMDALSSAG

-773 VWQALRDAGAA
+773 VWQALKDGGAAS

>member
-1 MSTRDETTYTGQ
+1 MTTYTGQ

-50 HARIRGIDAS
+50 HARIRAIDAS
-60 AALALPGVA
+60 AALDLPGVVS
-69 AVITAQDIED
+69 VITAKDIED
-79 AAQLPTRDS
+79 AAQLPTRES
-88 ADADELNPPR
+88 SDADELRPPR

-112 PVAVVLAEDIYTAE
+112 PVAIVLAEDIYTAE
-126 DAVELVAVDYE
+126 DALELVNIDYE
-137 VLPAVIDPRE
+137 VLPAVIDPLE
-147 AASEGA
+147 ATGESAT
-153 PVIHEQFGS
+153 VIHEHLGT
-162 NIVLRTVNA
+162 NVVLRTLNA
-171 GGDLDGAFAN
+171 GGDLDGAFAS
-181 ADCVISQRFDVQRVA
+181 ADCIISQRFEVQRLA

-206 AEYDSDADLL
+206 AEYDAAADLL

-227 IREHLARLLGRPLE
+227 IREHLAHLLSRPLDA
-241 SVRVACP
+241 VRVACP

-265 AIPYLAIKL
+265 AIPYLAMKL

-304 QSDGTLLGIRVQ
+304 QGDGTLLGIRVK

-381 VDLVAQELGLDPA
+381 VDLVAQDLGLDPA
-394 DVRRRNFIPPD
+394 EVRRRNFIAPD

-430 EMSDYREWR
+430 EMSGYQEWR
-439 ERSRQQAIPSHSG
+439 ERSRQQAQDSG
-452 GEGTAP
+452 A

-475 TFLEEHARCIVGP
+475 TMLEEHARCIIGP

-523 VRVRHSDS
+523 IRVRHSDS
-531 AILPHGGG
+531 AILPAGGG

-544 GVIAGGTVLYNVAQ
+544 GVIAGGTIIYQVVQ
-558 EAREKLITVAGH
+558 EAREKLAVVAGH

-591 PSRSAPFAQLAA
+591 PAHGVPFAQLAA

-617 GVDFSGSNTLT
+617 GLDFGGSNTLR

-656 GVHDSGKVIN
+656 GVHDSGRVIN

-690 VYDSTGQPLS
+690 AYDDAGQPLS
-700 GSMMD
+700 GSLMD

-715 DFDLDSTYE
+715 DFDLDSTFE

-752 VMDALSSVG
+752 VMDALSSAG

-773 VWQALRDAGAA
+773 VWQALRDAHAV

>member
-1 MSTRDETTYTGQ
+1 MTTYTGQ
-13 SIKRFEDHRLLTGQS
+13 SVKRFEDHRLLTGQS
-28 SYVDDMTRP
+28 SFVDDMTRP
-37 GMLHALIIRSPHG
+37 GMLNALIIRSPHG
-50 HARIRGIDAS
+50 HARIRSIDAS
-60 AALALPGVA
+60 AALALPGVE
-69 AVITAQDIED
+69 AVITAQDIAD
-79 AAQLPTRDS
+79 IAQLPTRES
-88 ADADELNPPR
+88 SDADEMHPPR

-112 PVAVVLAEDIYTAE
+112 PVAIVLADNIYTAQ
-126 DAVELVAVDYE
+126 DAVDLVDIDFE
-137 VLPAVIDPRE
+137 ILPAVIDPLT
-147 AASEGA
+147 ATDPGT
-153 PVIHEQFGS
+153 PVIHEHLGTNQ
-162 NIVLRTVNA
+162 VLRTVNE
-171 GGDLDGAFAN
+171 GGDLDAAFAG
-181 ADCVISQRFDVQRVA
+181 ADCVIRQQFGVQRLA
-196 PAPMEPRGLL
+196 PAPMEGRGLL
-206 AEYDSDADLL
+206 AEYDADADLL

-227 IREHLARLLGRPLE
+227 IREHLSRLMDRPLD
-241 SVRVACP
+241 SIRVVCP
-248 DVGGGFGEKGCF
+248 DVGGGYGEKGCF

-265 AIPYLAIKL
+265 AIPHLAMTL

-289 CFHGRGHSIDLEAAA
+289 CFHGRGHSIDMEAAA
-304 QSDGTLLGIRVQ
+304 SGDGTLLGIRVR
-316 VTADLGAYFFMST
+316 VVADLGAYFFMST

-353 VGVATNKS
+353 IGVATNKP

-394 DVRRRNFIPPD
+394 EVRRRNFIPPD
-405 AFPYETPTGIIYD
+405 AFPYDTPTGITYD
-418 SGEYAAAFERSL
+418 SGEYEVAFDRSL
-430 EMSDYREWR
+430 EMSGYHQWR
-439 ERSRQQAIPSHSG
+439 ERARQQAQEG
-452 GEGTAP
+452 GP

-475 TFLEEHARCIVGP
+475 TMLEEHSRVVVGP
-488 DGDVEV
+488 DGDVEA

-508 FAQVVADEL
+508 FAQMAADEL

-523 VRVRHSDS
+523 IRVRHSDS
-531 AILPHGGG
+531 AVFPHGGG

-544 GVIAGGTVLYNVAQ
+544 GMIAGGTVLHMALQ
-558 EAREKLITVAGH
+558 DAREKLITVAAH
-570 LLDCPP
+570 LLECPP
-576 GDIDLAEGRAVDRNN
+576 ENIDLAEGRAVDRSN
-591 PSRSAPFAQLAA
+591 PSRNIPFAQLAA

-617 GVDFSGSNTLT
+617 GIDFSRSNTLSK
-628 RSPYAFGSHVAVV
+628 SPYAFGSHIVVV

-656 GVHDSGKVIN
+656 GVHDSGKVVN

-700 GSMMD
+700 GSLMD
-705 YVLPKSIDLP
+705 YVMPKSIDLP
-715 DFDLDSTYE
+715 DFELDSTFE

-752 VMDALSSVG
+752 VMDALSSAG

-773 VWQALRDAGAA
+773 VWQALHDAGQA

>member
-1 MSTRDETTYTGQ
+1 MTTYTGQ

-28 SYVDDMTRP
+28 SFVDDMTRP

-60 AALALPGVA
+60 AATALPGVA
-69 AVITAQDIED
+69 AVISAQDIAE
-79 AAQLPTRDS
+79 AAQLPTREFS
-88 ADADELNPPR
+88 DADEMRPPR
-98 HPALAVDKACYAGQ
+98 HPALALDKACYAGQ
-112 PVAVVLAEDIYTAE
+112 PVAIVLADNIYTAE
-126 DAVELVAVDYE
+126 DAVDLVDIDYE
-137 VLPAVIDPRE
+137 ILPAVIDPLT
-147 AASEGA
+147 ATDDTT
-153 PVIHEQFGS
+153 PVIHEHLGT
-162 NIVLRTVNA
+162 NEVLRTVNA
-171 GGDLDGAFAN
+171 GGDLDAAFAS
-181 ADCVISQRFDVQRVA
+181 ADCVINQHFDVQRLA

-206 AEYDSDADLL
+206 AEYDAEADLL

-227 IREHLARLLGRPLE
+227 IREHLARLLDRPLE
-241 SVRVACP
+241 SVRVVCP

-265 AIPYLAIKL
+265 SIPFLAIKL

-304 QSDGTLLGIRVQ
+304 TSDGTLLGIRVSIS
-316 VTADLGAYFFMST
+316 ADLGAYFFMST

-381 VDLVAQELGLDPA
+381 VDLVAQELNLDPA
-394 DVRRRNFIPPD
+394 DVRRRNLIPSD
-405 AFPYETPTGIIYD
+405 AFPYETPTGITYD
-418 SGEYAAAFERSL
+418 SGDYAAVFDRSL
-430 EMSDYREWR
+430 ELSRYDEWR
-439 ERSRQQAIPSHSG
+439 QRSRQQAEAGDS
-452 GEGTAP
+452 

-475 TFLEEHARCIVGP
+475 TFLKEHARVVIGP

-494 HTGISP
+494 HTGVSP

-508 FAQVVADEL
+508 FAQLAADEL

-523 VRVRHSDS
+523 IRVRHSDS
-531 AILPHGGG
+531 AVLPEGGG
-539 TSASR
+539 TSGSR
-544 GVIAGGTVLYNVAQ
+544 GLIAGGTVLHLVLD
-558 EAREKLITVAGH
+558 EARQKLSTVAGH
-570 LLDCPP
+570 LLECPSD
-576 GDIDLAEGRAVDRNN
+576 DIDLSGGRAVDRNN
-591 PSRSAPFAQLAA
+591 PSRSVPFAQLAA
-603 AAHNEELLPPGEEP
+603 AVHNEELLPPGEEP
-617 GVDFSGSNTLT
+617 GLDFASSNTLN

-656 GVHDSGKVIN
+656 GVHDSGKVVN
-666 PMLYDGQIHG
+666 PMLYEGQIHG
-676 AIAQGIGQALWEGM
+676 AIAQGIGQALLEGM

-700 GSMMD
+700 GSLMD
-705 YVLPKSIDLP
+705 YALPKSIDLP
-715 DFDLDSTYE
+715 DFDLDSTFE
-724 TPSPITAL
+724 TPSPVTAY
-732 GVKGI
+732 GVKGV

-752 VMDALSSVG
+752 VMDALSSAG

-766 TPLTPEK
+766 TPLTPQK
-773 VWQALRDAGAA
+773 VWQALQDADQG

>member
-1 MSTRDETTYTGQ
+1 MTTYTGQ
-13 SIKRFEDHRLLTGQS
+13 SIKRFEDHRLLMGQS
-28 SYVDDMTRP
+28 SFVDDMTRP

-50 HARIRGIDAS
+50 HARIRSIDAA
-60 AALALPGVA
+60 AALVLPGVA
-69 AVITAQDIED
+69 AVVTAQDIAD
-79 AAQLPTRDS
+79 IAQLPTRES
-88 ADADELNPPR
+88 ADADEMHPPR

-112 PVAVVLAEDIYTAE
+112 PVAIVLADNIYTAQ
-126 DAVELVAVDYE
+126 DAVDLVDIDYE
-137 VLPAVIDPRE
+137 ILPAVIDPLT
-147 AASEGA
+147 ATSDST
-153 PVIHEQFGS
+153 PVIHEDLGTNQ
-162 NIVLRTVNA
+162 VLRTVNA
-171 GGDLDGAFAN
+171 GGDLDEAFDS
-181 ADCVISQRFDVQRVA
+181 ADCVIRQQFDVQRLA

-206 AEYDSDADLL
+206 AEYDAGADLL

-227 IREHLARLLGRPLE
+227 IREHLARLMDRPLD
-241 SVRVACP
+241 SIRVVCP
-248 DVGGGFGEKGCF
+248 DVGGGYGEKGCF

-265 AIPYLAIKL
+265 AIPHLAMKL

-304 QSDGTLLGIRVQ
+304 SKDGTLLGIRVR
-316 VTADLGAYFFMST
+316 VIADLGAYFFMST

-353 VGVATNKS
+353 IGVATNKP

-381 VDLVAQELGLDPA
+381 VDLVAQDLGLDPA
-394 DVRRRNFIPPD
+394 EVRRRNFIPPD
-405 AFPYETPTGIIYD
+405 AFPYDTPTGITYD
-418 SGEYAAAFERSL
+418 SGEYEKAFDRSL
-430 EMSDYREWR
+430 EMSGYHEWR
-439 ERSRQQAIPSHSG
+439 ERARQQA
-452 GEGTAP
+452 GEGGA

-475 TFLEEHARCIVGP
+475 TTLEEHARVVIGP
-488 DGDVEV
+488 DGDVEA
-494 HTGISP
+494 HTGIAP

-508 FAQVVADEL
+508 FSQIVADEL

-523 VRVRHSDS
+523 IRVRHSDS
-531 AILPHGGG
+531 AILPRGGG

-544 GVIAGGTVLYNVAQ
+544 GMIAGGTVLYMAVQ
-558 EAREKLITVAGH
+558 DAREKLLAVAGH
-570 LLDCPP
+570 LLDCAPENV
-576 GDIDLAEGRAVDRNN
+576 DLTEGRATDRND
-591 PSRSAPFAQLAA
+591 PSRSVPFAQLAA

-617 GVDFSGSNTLT
+617 GLDFARSNTLSK
-628 RSPYAFGSHVAVV
+628 SPYAFGSHIVVV

-656 GVHDSGKVIN
+656 GVHDSGKVVN

-700 GSMMD
+700 GSLMD
-705 YVLPKSIDLP
+705 YVMPKSIDLP
-715 DFDLDSTYE
+715 DFELDSTME

-761 VKHID
+761 VRHID
-766 TPLTPEK
+766 TPLTPQK
-773 VWQALRDAGAA
+773 VWQALQDAGAA

>member
-1 MSTRDETTYTGQ
+1 MTTYTGQ

-28 SYVDDMTRP
+28 SYVDDMTRT

-50 HARIRGIDAS
+50 HARIRSIDAS

-79 AAQLPTRDS
+79 AAQLPTRES
-88 ADADELNPPR
+88 SDADEMHPPR
-98 HPALAVDKACYAGQ
+98 HPALAVDKTCYAGQ
-112 PVAVVLAEDIYTAE
+112 PVAIVLAENIYTAE
-126 DAVELVAVDYE
+126 DAVELVAIDYE
-137 VLPAVIDPRE
+137 ILPAVIDPRE
-147 AASEGA
+147 ATGEGA

-162 NIVLRTVNA
+162 NIVLRTLNA
-171 GGDLDGAFAN
+171 GGDLDGAFAG
-181 ADCVISQRFDVQRVA
+181 ADCVIAQRFDVQRVA

-206 AEYDSDADLL
+206 AEYDADADLL

-227 IREHLARLLGRPLE
+227 IREHLARLLHRPLE

-265 AIPYLAIKL
+265 AIPYLAMKF

-289 CFHGRGHSIDLEAAA
+289 CFHGRGHSIDMEAAA
-304 QSDGTLLGIRVQ
+304 QSDGTLLGIRVK

-394 DVRRRNFIPPD
+394 DVRRRNFIPPGD
-405 AFPYETPTGIIYD
+405 FPYETPTGIIYD
-418 SGEYAAAFERSL
+418 SGEYAAVFERSL
-430 EMSDYREWR
+430 EMSGYEGWR
-439 ERSRQQAIPSHSG
+439 ERSRQQAEDSG
-452 GEGTAP
+452 G
-458 LIGVGIAA
+458 LIGVGIAT

-531 AILPHGGG
+531 AILPAGGG

-544 GVIAGGTVLYNVAQ
+544 GVIAGGTVLYNVVQ

-576 GDIDLAEGRAVDRNN
+576 GDVDLSGGRAIDRND
-591 PSRSAPFAQLAA
+591 PSRSVPFAQLAA
-603 AAHNEELLPPGEEP
+603 AAHNEELLSLGEEP
-617 GVDFSGSNTLT
+617 GVDFDGTNVLS
-628 RSPYAFGSHVAVV
+628 RSPYSFGSHVAVV

-700 GSMMD
+700 GSLMD
-705 YVLPKSIDLP
+705 YVMPKSTDLP
-715 DFDLDSTYE
+715 DFDLDSTFE

-752 VMDALSSVG
+752 VMDALSNAG

-773 VWQALRDAGAA
+773 VWQALQDANNL

>member
-50 HARIRGIDAS
+50 HARIRSIDPS
-60 AALALPGVA
+60 AAMALPGVA
-69 AVITAQDIED
+69 AVVTAQDMPEI
-79 AAQLPTRDS
+79 AQLPTRES
-88 ADADELNPPR
+88 ADADELRPPR

-112 PVAVVLAEDIYTAE
+112 PVAIVLAENIYTAE
-126 DAVELVAVDYE
+126 DAVELVAIDYE
-137 VLPAVIDPRE
+137 ILPAIVDPRE
-147 AASEGA
+147 ATTEGA

-171 GGDLDGAFAN
+171 GGDLDGAFAR
-181 ADCVISQRFDVQRVA
+181 ADCIIAQRFDVQRVA

-206 AEYDSDADLL
+206 AEYDAEADLL

-227 IREHLARLLGRPLE
+227 IREHLARLLARPME

-265 AIPYLAIKL
+265 AIPYLAMKL

-289 CFHGRGHSIDLEAAA
+289 CFHGRGHSIDMEAAA
-304 QSDGTLLGIRVQ
+304 QNDGTLLGIRVK

-394 DVRRRNFIPPD
+394 DVRRRNFIAPD

-418 SGEYAAAFERSL
+418 SGEYAAVFERSL
-430 EMSDYREWR
+430 EMSGYQEWR
-439 ERSRQQAIPSHSG
+439 ERSRQQAGESG
-452 GEGTAP
+452 A
-458 LIGVGIAA
+458 LIGVGIAT

-508 FAQVVADEL
+508 FAQVVADQL

-531 AILPHGGG
+531 AILPAGGG

-544 GVIAGGTVLYNVAQ
+544 GVIAGGTVLYNVVQ
-558 EAREKLITVAGH
+558 EAREKLIAVAGH

-576 GDIDLAEGRAVDRNN
+576 GDVDLTEGWAVDRNN
-591 PSRSAPFAQLAA
+591 PSRSVPFAQLAA

-617 GVDFSGSNTLT
+617 GVDFDGANTLT

-641 EVSRENGAIKILQYT
+641 EVSRENGAIKILHYT

-700 GSMMD
+700 GSLMD
-705 YVLPKSIDLP
+705 YVMPKSIDLP

-752 VMDALSSVG
+752 VMDALSSAG

-773 VWQALRDAGAA
+773 VWQALRDAGEV

>member
-1 MSTRDETTYTGQ
+1 MTTYTGQ

-50 HARIRGIDAS
+50 HARIRSIDPS

-69 AVITAQDIED
+69 AVVTAQDIAD
-79 AAQLPTRDS
+79 IAVLPTRES
-88 ADADELNPPR
+88 ADADELRPPR

-112 PVAVVLAEDIYTAE
+112 PVAIVLAENIYTAE
-126 DAVELVAVDYE
+126 DAVELVAIDYE
-137 VLPAVIDPRE
+137 ILPAVVDPRE
-147 AASEGA
+147 ATTEGA

-171 GGDLDGAFAN
+171 GGDLDGAFAG
-181 ADCVISQRFDVQRVA
+181 ADCVITQRFDVQRVA

-206 AEYDSDADLL
+206 AEYDAEADLL

-227 IREHLARLLGRPLE
+227 IREHLAHLLARPLE

-265 AIPYLAIKL
+265 AIPYLAMKL

-289 CFHGRGHSIDLEAAA
+289 CFHGRGHSIDMEAAA
-304 QSDGTLLGIRVQ
+304 QSDGTLLGIRVK

-418 SGEYAAAFERSL
+418 SGEYAAVFERSL
-430 EMSDYREWR
+430 EMSNYDQWR
-439 ERSRQQAIPSHSG
+439 ERSRQQAVPSPSG
-452 GEGTAP
+452 GGSGWGRP

-488 DGDVEV
+488 EGDVEV

-508 FAQVVADEL
+508 FAQVVADQL

-544 GVIAGGTVLYNVAQ
+544 GVIAGGTVLYNVVQ
-558 EAREKLITVAGH
+558 EAREKLIAVAGH
-570 LLDCPP
+570 LLGCPS
-576 GDIDLAEGRAVDRNN
+576 GDVDLTEGRAVDRNN
-591 PSRSAPFAQLAA
+591 PSRSVPFAQLAA

-617 GVDFSGSNTLT
+617 GVDFDGANTLT

-641 EVSRENGAIKILQYT
+641 EVSRENGAIKILHYT

-700 GSMMD
+700 GSLMD
-705 YVLPKSIDLP
+705 YVMPKSIDLP

-752 VMDALSSVG
+752 VMDALSSAG

-773 VWQALRDAGAA
+773 VWQALRDAGEV

>member
-1 MSTRDETTYTGQ
+1 MTTYTGQ

-50 HARIRGIDAS
+50 HARIRSIDAS

-69 AVITAQDIED
+69 AVVTAQDIAD
-79 AAQLPTRDS
+79 IAVLPTREF

-112 PVAVVLAEDIYTAE
+112 PVAIVLAENIYTAE
-126 DAVELVAVDYE
+126 DAVELVAIDYE
-137 VLPAVIDPRE
+137 ILPAVIDPRE
-147 AASEGA
+147 ATSDEA

-162 NIVLRTVNA
+162 NVVLRTVNA
-171 GGDLDGAFAN
+171 GGDLEGAFAE
-181 ADCVISQRFDVQRVA
+181 ADCVITQRFDVQRVA

-206 AEYDSDADLL
+206 AEYDPSASSGQAAGLL

-227 IREHLARLLGRPLE
+227 IREHLARLLDRPLE
-241 SVRVACP
+241 SVRVVCP

-265 AIPYLAIKL
+265 AIPYLAMKL

-289 CFHGRGHSIDLEAAA
+289 CFHGRGHSIDMEAAA
-304 QSDGTLLGIRVQ
+304 KSDGTLLGIRVN
-316 VTADLGAYFFMST
+316 VTADLGAFFFMST

-394 DVRRRNFIPPD
+394 DVRQRNFIAPD

-418 SGEYAAAFERSL
+418 SGEYAAVFERSL
-430 EMSDYREWR
+430 EMSGYQEWR
-439 ERSRQQAIPSHSG
+439 ERSRQQSEDTGA
-452 GEGTAP
+452 
-458 LIGVGIAA
+458 LIGVGIAT

-508 FAQVVADEL
+508 FAQVVADQL

-544 GVIAGGTVLYNVAQ
+544 GVIAGGTVLYNVVQ
-558 EAREKLITVAGH
+558 EARGKLITVAGH

-576 GDIDLAEGRAVDRNN
+576 GDVDLSEGRAVDRNN
-591 PSRSAPFAQLAA
+591 PSRSVPFAQVAA
-603 AAHNEELLPPGEEP
+603 AAHNEELLPLGEEP
-617 GVDFSGSNTLT
+617 GVDFDGTNVLS
-628 RSPYAFGSHVAVV
+628 RSPYSFGSHVAVV
-641 EVSRENGAIKILQYT
+641 EVSRENGAIKILHYT

-700 GSMMD
+700 GSLMD
-705 YVLPKSIDLP
+705 YVMPKSIDLP

-752 VMDALSSVG
+752 VMDALSSAG

-773 VWQALRDAGAA
+773 VWQALKDAGATS

>member
-1 MSTRDETTYTGQ
+1 MTTYTGQ
-13 SIKRFEDHRLLTGQS
+13 SIKRFEDHRLLMGQS
-28 SYVDDMTRP
+28 SFVDDMTRP

-50 HARIRGIDAS
+50 HARIRSIDAA
-60 AALALPGVA
+60 AALVLPGVA
-69 AVITAQDIED
+69 AVVTAQDIAD
-79 AAQLPTRDS
+79 IAQLPTRES
-88 ADADELNPPR
+88 ADADEMHPPR

-112 PVAVVLAEDIYTAE
+112 PVAIVLADNIYTAQ
-126 DAVELVAVDYE
+126 DAVDLVDIDYE
-137 VLPAVIDPRE
+137 ILPAVIDPLT
-147 AASEGA
+147 ATSDST
-153 PVIHEQFGS
+153 PVIHEDLGTNQ
-162 NIVLRTVNA
+162 VLRTVNA
-171 GGDLDGAFAN
+171 GGDLDAAFAL
-181 ADCVISQRFDVQRVA
+181 ADCVIRQQFDVQRLA

-206 AEYDSDADLL
+206 AEYDAGADLL

-227 IREHLARLLGRPLE
+227 IREHLAHLLERPLD
-241 SVRVACP
+241 SVRVVCP
-248 DVGGGFGEKGCF
+248 DVGGGYGEKGCF

-265 AIPYLAIKL
+265 SIPHLAIKL

-304 QSDGTLLGIRVQ
+304 SKDGTLLGIRVR
-316 VTADLGAYFFMST
+316 VIADLGAYFFMST

-353 VGVATNKS
+353 IGVATNKP

-381 VDLVAQELGLDPA
+381 VDLVAQDLGLDPA
-394 DVRRRNFIPPD
+394 EVRRRNFIPPD
-405 AFPYETPTGIIYD
+405 AFPYDTPTGITYD
-418 SGEYAAAFERSL
+418 SGEYEKAFDRSL
-430 EMSDYREWR
+430 EMSGYHEWR
-439 ERSRQQAIPSHSG
+439 ERARQQA
-452 GEGTAP
+452 GEGGA

-475 TFLEEHARCIVGP
+475 TTLEEHARVVIGP
-488 DGDVEV
+488 DGDVEA
-494 HTGISP
+494 HTGIAP

-508 FAQVVADEL
+508 FSQIVADVL

-523 VRVRHSDS
+523 IRVRHSDS
-531 AILPHGGG
+531 AILPRGGG

-544 GVIAGGTVLYNVAQ
+544 GMIAGGTVLYMAVQ
-558 EAREKLITVAGH
+558 DAREKLLAVAGH
-570 LLDCPP
+570 LLDCAPENV
-576 GDIDLAEGRAVDRNN
+576 DLTEGRATDRND
-591 PSRSAPFAQLAA
+591 PSRSVPFAQLAA

-617 GVDFSGSNTLT
+617 GLDFARSNTLSK
-628 RSPYAFGSHVAVV
+628 SPYAFGSHIVVV

-656 GVHDSGKVIN
+656 GVHDSGKVVN

-700 GSMMD
+700 GSLMD
-705 YVLPKSIDLP
+705 YVMPKSIDLP
-715 DFDLDSTYE
+715 DFELDSTME

-761 VKHID
+761 VRHID
-766 TPLTPEK
+766 TPLTPQK
-773 VWQALRDAGAA
+773 VWQALQDAGAA

>member
-1 MSTRDETTYTGQ
+1 MTTYTGQ

-37 GMLHALIIRSPHG
+37 GMLHALFIRSPHG
-50 HARIRGIDAS
+50 HAGIRSIDAS

-69 AVITAQDIED
+69 AVITAQDIAD
-79 AAQLPTRDS
+79 IAVLPTRES
-88 ADADELNPPR
+88 ADADELRPPR

-112 PVAVVLAEDIYTAE
+112 PVAIVLAENIYTAE
-126 DAVELVAVDYE
+126 DAVELVAIDYE
-137 VLPAVIDPRE
+137 ILPAVTDPRE
-147 AASEGA
+147 AQTEGS

-162 NIVLRTVNA
+162 NVVLRTVNA
-171 GGDLDGAFAN
+171 GGDLDGAFAE
-181 ADCVISQRFDVQRVA
+181 ADCVITQRFDVQRVA

-206 AEYDSDADLL
+206 AEYDAEADLL

-227 IREHLARLLGRPLE
+227 IREHLARLLDRPLE
-241 SVRVACP
+241 SVRVVCP

-265 AIPYLAIKL
+265 AIPYLSMKL
-274 GRPIKWVESRQENML
+274 GRPIKWAESRQENML
-289 CFHGRGHSIDLEAAA
+289 CFHGRGHSIDMEAAA
-304 QSDGTLLGIRVQ
+304 KNDGTLLGIRVN
-316 VTADLGAYFFMST
+316 VTADLGAFFFMST

-381 VDLVAQELGLDPA
+381 VDMVAQELGLDPA
-394 DVRRRNFIPPD
+394 DVRRRNFIAPD

-418 SGEYAAAFERSL
+418 SGEYAAVFERSL
-430 EMSDYREWR
+430 EMSNYQEWR
-439 ERSRQQAIPSHSG
+439 ERSRQQRRPHPNPPPE
-452 GEGTAP
+452 GEGTSP

-508 FAQVVADEL
+508 FAQVVADQL

-544 GVIAGGTVLYNVAQ
+544 GVIAGGTVLYNVVQ

-570 LLDCPP
+570 LLDCQPA
-576 GDIDLAEGRAVDRNN
+576 DVDLSEGRAVDRNN
-591 PSRSAPFAQLAA
+591 PSRSVPFAQLAA

-617 GVDFSGSNTLT
+617 GVDFDGSNVLS
-628 RSPYAFGSHVAVV
+628 RSPYSFGSHVAVV

-705 YVLPKSIDLP
+705 YVMPKSIDLP

-752 VMDALSSVG
+752 VMDALSSAG